1 MGRSDQ
7 IVSEEIKTRI
17 ATLDA
22 PYRREIWL
30 DEVLFESGM
39 RLLRVT
45 IKEGRRFTQLD
56 LDAATADQWGQTL
69 LNWARRSKEDQPE

>member
-1 MGRSDQ
+1 M
-7 IVSEEIKTRI
+7 SEEIKTRI
-17 ATLDA
+17 GTIEA

-56 LDAATADQWGQTL
+56 LDEATADQWGQAML
-69 LNWARRSKEDQPE
+69 DWVRRTRAGRPE

>member
-1 MGRSDQ
+1 MSQ
-7 IVSEEIKTRI
+7 EIKTRI
-17 ATLDA
+17 GTIEA

-30 DEVLFESGM
+30 DEVRFESGM

-56 LDAATADQWGQTL
+56 LDEATAVQWGQTML
-69 LNWARRSKEDQPE
+69 DLARRTKEGWSE

>member
-1 MGRSDQ
+1 MSA
-7 IVSEEIKTRI
+7 EIKTRI
-17 ATLDA
+17 ATIEA

-30 DEVLFESGM
+30 DDVRFESGM

-56 LDAATADQWGQTL
+56 LDEATAGRCGQSL
-69 LNWARRSKEDQPE
+69 LHWARLAGEERPG